1 MNKRSFDANAP
12 PPVAAGAAG
21 GIARGACRLLG
32 DMGYAAVLEFK
43 LRSRRRVDVIGLDR
57 AGSFIIVEVKSSAAD
72 FRSDAKWPEYLEHCD
87 EFFFAVAEDFPH
99 DILPAEHGLI
109 IADRWGGE
117 ILRPSPET
125 KINAARRKALT
136 LKFARN
142 AAARLRDLTDP
153 NDQRYRSSSSRKSR
167 TYVVTPSSSEVKARS

>member
-57 AGSFIIVEVKSSAAD
+57 AGSFIIVEVKSSLAD
-72 FRSDAKWPEYLEHCD
+72 FRADGKWPEYLDYCD
-87 EFFFAVAEDFPH
+87 SFYFAVGRDFPV
-99 DILPAEHGLI
+99 IELPAEFVFG
-109 IADRWGGE
+109 
-117 ILRPSPET
+117 
-125 KINAARRKALT
+125 RRA
-136 LKFARN
+136 
-142 AAARLRDLTDP
+142 
-153 NDQRYRSSSSRKSR
+153 
-167 TYVVTPSSSEVKARS
+167 